1 MGITI
6 RVDDEIEILVDDTDG
21 HFTQLVKR
29 TRELQQLISADKSL
43 TPLKTLSVNTKQLQ
57 QLIGGNK

>member
-1 MGITI
+1 MAITI
-6 RVDDEIEILVDDTDG
+6 RVDDELEILVDDTDE

-57 QLIGGNK
+57 QLIGGK

>member
-6 RVDDEIEILVDDTDG
+6 RVDDEIEILVDDTEG

-29 TRELQQLISADKSL
+29 TRELQQLISADKSR

-57 QLIGGNK
+57 QLIGGK